1 MKKVIAVAF
10 LCFLGLNQVNAQVTF
25 KPGLRAGANFAH
37 FTQIE
42 DPNQKFSS
50 LTDVYLG
57 VFGAL
62 KVSKVYTLQPE
73 ITYSRQGSKSQY
85 ISPID
90 NNTYNRTIK
99 NSYISIAAIN
109 KFSFNKFSFI
119 VGPSIDIRVSDTGK
133 QLGQA
138 YDNNNYYDGYYNGV
152 TSFNGVD
159 LAFTAGLGYDITPNF
174 GIEAR
179 IKKGIIPVD
188 SNNWDYTNVVFSVGG
203 TYTFDLK

>member
-1 MKKVIAVAF
+1 M
-10 LCFLGLNQVNAQVTF
+10 
-25 KPGLRAGANFAH
+25 NFPISNH
-37 FTQIE
+37 SKIIE